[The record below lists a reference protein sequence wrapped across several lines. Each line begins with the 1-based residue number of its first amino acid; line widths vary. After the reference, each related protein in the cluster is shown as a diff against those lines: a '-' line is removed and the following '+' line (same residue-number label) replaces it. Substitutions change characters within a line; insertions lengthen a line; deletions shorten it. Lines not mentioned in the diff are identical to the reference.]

1 MVTSR
6 KKNNA
11 NNDTCKNTKKP
22 PEKTA
27 NQGVAFFTE

>member
-11 NNDTCKNTKKP
+11 NNDTCKNTKKT